1 MEVKAAIT
9 SKDGVWNV
17 KVPQLGIDKE
27 IVPLTYDLSDLPSV
41 LGTIEADILEK
52 TRTDLGTEAP
62 LGIIQTDLKIA
73 IAYAVRSPRDRTF
86 ADFEAPA
93 REGEPEDEAEP
104 LELEAGETPLLE
116 APADVDALIAELVEV
131 TTEANGGKEFLKV
144 RGDEIVPIGRLVRE
158 MVDAGEITADDVRA
172 QIAAF
177 REGLV
182 EVVEAVDG
190 E

>member
-93 REGEPEDEAEP
+93 
-104 LELEAGETPLLE
+104 
-116 APADVDALIAELVEV
+116 DVDALIAELVEV
-131 TTEANGGKEFLKV
+131 TTEANGGKEFLTV